1 MSTIILY
8 TIKCLEVI
16 KLPFILVLH
25 PAHRAR
31 MKTLY
36 YTAKPCF
43 LFICT
48 DQASCNHLSCVKPL
62 FLSHLMERNG
72 STELRSELVT
82 CKQYVVSSALDP
94 D

>member
-43 LFICT
+43 LFTLHRPSKLQPSFMCEAFVFVSLNGTEWFHRT
-48 DQASCNHLSCVKPL
+48 DGQS
-62 FLSHLMERNG
+62 
-72 STELRSELVT
+72 
-82 CKQYVVSSALDP
+82 
-94 D
+94 